1 MSVTSP
7 ENERARTK
15 TWEEGRTECNRRRIR
30 WTVAGR
36 HPFRAPGP
44 THSIQDDDGSWEE
57 LPTLL
62 PTSSEL
68 EGAYCFWNRRSSAAA
83 SKLPQNAIQRI
94 GPTAPVVACSTVAPE
109 AESAACTCDARS
121 SPRTGAPLDLL
132 STVPVGSLRQP
143 RSPRIEGRL
152 SSRQRTL

>member
-62 PTSSEL
+62 PTSAEL
-68 EGAYCFWNRRSSAAA
+68 EGAYCFWNPRSSAAA
-83 SKLPQNAIQRI
+83 PKLPQNAIQRI
-94 GPTAPVVACSTVAPE
+94 GPTAPRCRMQHRCPGGGKRRVHLGRP
-109 AESAACTCDARS
+109 
-121 SPRTGAPLDLL
+121 LL
-132 STVPVGSLRQP
+132 SA
-143 RSPRIEGRL
+143 
-152 SSRQRTL
+152 QRTDRHWRSRAQPGQPGRRGNKRAGLRAVSPV